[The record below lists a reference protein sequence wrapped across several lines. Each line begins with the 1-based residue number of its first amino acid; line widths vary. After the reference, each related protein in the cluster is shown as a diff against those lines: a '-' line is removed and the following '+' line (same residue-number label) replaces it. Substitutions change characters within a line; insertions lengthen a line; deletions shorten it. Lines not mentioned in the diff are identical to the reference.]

1 MNGYLIP
8 VIPPSHD
15 KTDGILGHN
24 WLNEQLD
31 SALEATDKKQK
42 LHPST
47 MTPEYGWD
55 LHPLISELKQH
66 RSKGE
71 STLILDKIE
80 QDFRALATTELPLE
94 FGNRLRDSHDFSK
107 AAYEL
112 SIAAGFSRLGY
123 PLVWCP
129 PIDAPHPEFLVTT
142 GTSGLLAVEC
152 KKRDASDGYQK
163 EASRFWKHLQYP
175 LRKKMEAESLN
186 YWVKVSGREFLLKDI
201 EHLTDEIITA
211 IKAERNGQFNSDTG
225 RYHIEYTW
233 LAEPK
238 GSIPMEVVKM
248 FPRGVYGINVMKQEK
263 DKIMFGPAT
272 DPKLLRLDFMDD
284 PRQRIKGLLRNLND
298 ASKQVFKGTLNLI
311 YIDVNLSKWELEQA
325 EFENMKKAI
334 VEELE
339 IRHRHV
345 ASVILTDIYGAKSL
359 DKILGWRVRTELIP
373 QLKPTVGL
381 PDGMKFPG
389 DITGTPWLSGNLHEM
404 KRIIPIL

>member
-112 SIAAGFSRLGY
+112 S
-123 PLVWCP
+123 
-129 PIDAPHPEFLVTT
+129 
-142 GTSGLLAVEC
+142 
-152 KKRDASDGYQK
+152 
-163 EASRFWKHLQYP
+163 
-175 LRKKMEAESLN
+175 
-186 YWVKVSGREFLLKDI
+186 
-201 EHLTDEIITA
+201 
-211 IKAERNGQFNSDTG
+211 
-225 RYHIEYTW
+225 
-233 LAEPK
+233 
-238 GSIPMEVVKM
+238 
-248 FPRGVYGINVMKQEK
+248 
-263 DKIMFGPAT
+263 
-272 DPKLLRLDFMDD
+272 
-284 PRQRIKGLLRNLND
+284 
-298 ASKQVFKGTLNLI
+298 
-311 YIDVNLSKWELEQA
+311 
-325 EFENMKKAI
+325 
-334 VEELE
+334 
-339 IRHRHV
+339 
-345 ASVILTDIYGAKSL
+345 
-359 DKILGWRVRTELIP
+359 
-373 QLKPTVGL
+373 
-381 PDGMKFPG
+381 
-389 DITGTPWLSGNLHEM
+389 
-404 KRIIPIL
+404 